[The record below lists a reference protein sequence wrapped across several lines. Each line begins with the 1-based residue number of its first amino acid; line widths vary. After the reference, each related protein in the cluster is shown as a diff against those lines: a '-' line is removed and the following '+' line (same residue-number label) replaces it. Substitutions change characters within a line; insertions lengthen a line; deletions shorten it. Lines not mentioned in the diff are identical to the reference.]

1 MKYLIIDFE
10 VFKYNTLF
18 GAIIID
24 EDSET
29 IFQTWDL
36 KQIKDFYLDNIKN
49 VWIGHNNISYDNNIL
64 DAIVNNK
71 SQKQI
76 FNISQQIV
84 DGKRKYK
91 CGLPIITHDTMK
103 GFYSLKLTELV
114 VGKNISET
122 PIDFK
127 LDRPLTE
134 EEKTLVESYNRDDLE
149 QTENNFKIQIDDFTL
164 RLDIIKEFNLSLDAL
179 NITGTKLAS
188 LVLGAKAID
197 NIEDMVVE
205 TKLPKNLQVKN
216 QQVLD
221 FYLNEEFRKDKNIKI
236 MLCGCEHLIAA
247 GGIHAA
253 LKRVHYDKCLYFDVS
268 GYYNLVMINYDLL
281 PRTMPQK
288 SKELYIYMY
297 HEQLRL
303 KKINPRKRA
312 IYKTILLSVF
322 GAMLNEYTDFYDPY
336 HGSLVTITG
345 ELFLVDL
352 LEKLEGKVE
361 VVQSNTDGIIV
372 IPINNDWSLKDEIIH
387 IVEEW
392 EQRTGF
398 VIKKE
403 EINNLWQRDVN
414 NYCFDDNGKPVVKG
428 EIFSAYDKLSNPI
441 YNQLWNAKE
450 PGIIAKGIVDY
461 LLYGITP
468 EDTVENNKK
477 NLIYYQYSCKKMSY
491 DYLQYEAF
499 TNTCDTIKEK
509 LQNINRAF
517 ASNSNTVFG
526 TIIKYKIV
534 DGKVKK
540 ARLQSLPQNIFIYN
554 NDIREPEI
562 INELTKKID
571 YQYYIN
577 RIYERLGEFIDE

>member
-29 IFQTWDL
+29 TFQTWDL
-36 KQIKDFYLDNIKN
+36 KQIKDFYLDNVKN

-76 FNISQQIV
+76 FKLSKTLI
-84 DGKRKYK
+84 GEHKFK
-91 CGLPIITHDTMK
+91 CKLPIITHDTMK
-103 GFYSLKLTELV
+103 GFYSLKTTECV

-122 PIDFK
+122 PVDFN

-134 EEKTLVESYNRDDLE
+134 EERLLTESYNRDDLE
-149 QTENNFKIQIDDFTL
+149 QTRDNFYAQFDDFAL
-164 RLDIIKEFNLSLDAL
+164 RLDIIKEFNLSLDVL

-188 LVLGAKAID
+188 IVLGAKAID

-205 TKLPKNLQVKN
+205 TKIPKNLQVKN
-216 QQVLD
+216 QLVLD
-221 FYLNEEFRKDKNIKI
+221 FYLNEDFRKNKRLKVK
-236 MLCGCEHLIAA
+236 LCGCEHIIAS

-253 LKRVHYDKCLYFDVS
+253 LKKVHYDKALYFDVS
-268 GYYNLVMINYDLL
+268 GYYNLIMINYGLL

-312 IYKTILLSVF
+312 IYKQILLSVF
-322 GAMLNEYTDFYDPY
+322 GAMLNKYTDFYDPY
-336 HGSLVTITG
+336 HGSLVCITG

-352 LEKLEGKVE
+352 LEKLEGKAE

-372 IPINNDWSLKDEIIH
+372 VPINNDWSLKDEIIH

-414 NYCFDDNGKPVVKG
+414 NYCFDDNGKPIVRG
-428 EIFSAYDKLSNPI
+428 EIVSAYDKLSNPI

-468 EDTVENNKK
+468 EDTVCNN
-477 NLIYYQYSCKKMSY
+477 NEHLIYYQYVCKKMSF
-491 DYLQYEAF
+491 DYLQYEAT
-499 TNTCDTIKEK
+499 TNDGKEIKEK
-509 LQNINRAF
+509 LQNINRSF
-517 ASNSNTVFG
+517 ASNNENEIG
-526 TIIKYKIV
+526 TIIKYK
-534 DGKVKK
+534 
-540 ARLQSLPQNIFIYN
+540 
-554 NDIREPEI
+554 E
-562 INELTKKID
+562 
-571 YQYYIN
+571 
-577 RIYERLGEFIDE
+577 